1 MCNIVAIIL
10 GRGGS
15 KGIPGK
21 NIIDFC
27 GKPLITW
34 TIEQCLS
41 SKHIN
46 DVWVSSD
53 SQEILDIAKKYGAK
67 TIQRPDDLSGDFA
80 SSESAWLH
88 AIDYIKQEHHI
99 DLVFAAQATS
109 PLRETKDIDNA
120 IELFQTERYDS
131 MFSSSIVEDL
141 FFWQKNKNNELQSV
155 NYDYLNR
162 QRRQNIQEQIIENGS
177 FYIFKPEIIKEYS
190 NRFGG
195 KIGNSRME
203 FWKMFEIDN
212 LEDLIICNVL
222 MKGLLLNKGNKND

>member
-1 MCNIVAIIL
+1 M
-10 GRGGS
+10 
-15 KGIPGK
+15 
-21 NIIDFC
+21 
-27 GKPLITW
+27 
-34 TIEQCLS
+34 
-41 SKHIN
+41 
-46 DVWVSSD
+46 
-53 SQEILDIAKKYGAK
+53 
-67 TIQRPDDLSGDFA
+67 
-80 SSESAWLH
+80 
-88 AIDYIKQEHHI
+88 
-99 DLVFAAQATS
+99 
-109 PLRETKDIDNA
+109 RETKDIDNA